1 MMNKS
6 SKKMIMR
13 FEKNGILLKKLE
25 HNQERLNMDKLSIG
39 KFNFGVIKQ
48 LSGTKK
54 TEAQNTTSAQSNPF
68 GINFKGN
75 VYAADV
81 FESSKPKNAAGASNG
96 LIGKAAEK
104 AKMFTSTIVGGI
116 NSFNNSLKSRFNT
129 IISFGKQVKD
139 NIAQSWENA
148 KNTNIEFDFNGL
160 KNYISSKFDY
170 SYSVSNLQKKPVVQ
184 LEEMLLNELSA

>member
-1 MMNKS
+1 
-6 SKKMIMR
+6 
-13 FEKNGILLKKLE
+13 
-25 HNQERLNMDKLSIG
+25 MDKLSIG

-54 TEAQNTTSAQSNPF
+54 SEAQNTTSAQSNPF

-81 FESSKPKNAAGASNG
+81 FESSKAQSAANNNILNKAS
-96 LIGKAAEK
+96 EK
-104 AKMFTSTIVGGI
+104 AKMFTSSIVGGI
-116 NSFNNSLKSRFNT
+116 NSFNNSLKSRFNS

-148 KNTNIEFDFNGL
+148 KNTNIEFDFKGL

-170 SYSVSNLQKKPVVQ
+170 SYSVSNLQKKPVAQ

>member
-1 MMNKS
+1 M
-6 SKKMIMR
+6 
-13 FEKNGILLKKLE
+13 E
-25 HNQERLNMDKLSIG
+25 KLSIG
-39 KFNFGVIKQ
+39 KFNFGVIK
-48 LSGTKK
+48 SVSATKK
-54 TEAQNTTSAQSNPF
+54 QETNQSTTTSNPF

-81 FESSKPKNAAGASNG
+81 FESSKPKESSS
-96 LIGKAAEK
+96 IMSKATEK
-104 AKMFTSTIVGGI
+104 TKMFASAIVGNI
-116 NSFNNSLKSRFNT
+116 NSFNNSLKSRFNSV
-129 IISFGKQVKD
+129 ISFGRQVKE

-170 SYSVSNLQKKPVVQ
+170 SYSVSNLQKKPVSQ

>member
-1 MMNKS
+1 
-6 SKKMIMR
+6 MIMHHK
-13 FEKNGILLKKLE
+13 KNGNLIRKLK

-54 TEAQNTTSAQSNPF
+54 QEATQNAASAAQSNPF

-81 FESSKPKNAAGASNG
+81 FESSKAQSASKNDNLLNKAS
-96 LIGKAAEK
+96 EK
-104 AKMFTSTIVGGI
+104 AKMFTSSIVGGI
-116 NSFNNSLKSRFNT
+116 NSFNNSLKSRFNS
-129 IISFGKQVKD
+129 IISFGRQVRD

-148 KNTNIEFDFNGL
+148 KNTNIELDFKGL
-160 KNYISSKFDY
+160 KDYISSKFDY
-170 SYSVSNLQKKPVVQ
+170 SYSVSNLQKKPVAQ

>member
-1 MMNKS
+1 M
-6 SKKMIMR
+6 
-13 FEKNGILLKKLE
+13 E
-25 HNQERLNMDKLSIG
+25 KLSIG

-48 LSGTKK
+48 ISGTKK
-54 TEAQNTTSAQSNPF
+54 QETQQSSSAHSNPF

-81 FESSKPKNAAGASNG
+81 FESSKAQSSSSANNNSILNKAS
-96 LIGKAAEK
+96 EK
-104 AKMFTSTIVGGI
+104 AKMFTSSIVGGI
-116 NSFNNSLKSRFNT
+116 NSFNNSLKSRFNSV
-129 IISFGKQVKD
+129 ISFGRQVRD

-160 KNYISSKFDY
+160 KDYISSKFDY
-170 SYSVSNLQKKPVVQ
+170 SYSVSNLQKKPVAQ